1 MELSACEEDSQYKK
15 KSKECTEENV
25 TIKTKITDLQNKLK
39 TSEKENSWLAKDGAS
54 LRQGNETSEKELK
67 TLKESNSQ
75 SKKETETLKSKIED
89 LQNKLKTSEK
99 ENSWLAKDVASL
111 KVENERA
118 GKFEKQIEDLTERG
132 KKLQEDKQHLVSF
145 MFITLHF
152 YFMMHVV

>member
-1 MELSACEEDSQYKK
+1 MKGL
-15 KSKECTEENV
+15 
-25 TIKTKITDLQNKLK
+25 
-39 TSEKENSWLAKDGAS
+39 
-54 LRQGNETSEKELK
+54 
-67 TLKESNSQ
+67 
-75 SKKETETLKSKIED
+75 
-89 LQNKLKTSEK
+89 

-118 GKFEKQIEDLTERG
+118 GKFEKQIEDLTERV

>member
-1 MELSACEEDSQYKK
+1 M
-15 KSKECTEENV
+15 
-25 TIKTKITDLQNKLK
+25 KL
-39 TSEKENSWLAKDGAS
+39 
-54 LRQGNETSEKELK
+54 LK
-67 TLKESNSQ
+67 RNWKALKESDSQ
-75 SKKETETLKSKIED
+75 SKKETETLKSKIDD

-111 KVENERA
+111 RLGNERA
-118 GKFEKQIEDLTERG
+118 EKFEKQIEDLTERV